1 MLLLAEA
8 RKLTCQ
14 IEANVNATISSPAQ
28 QQMGASVIGNGSLQ
42 RGSITDNYLTS
53 VVKQITNV
61 IDRTKR
67 SSDTK
72 KKSKY
77 VKFDAFIK
85 DIQPDLILR
94 KQ

>member
-1 MLLLAEA
+1 MKGELFNKLKQADQEDLKYMLLLAEA

-53 VVKQITNV
+53 VVK
-61 IDRTKR
+61 
-67 SSDTK
+67 
-72 KKSKY
+72 
-77 VKFDAFIK
+77 
-85 DIQPDLILR
+85 
-94 KQ
+94 